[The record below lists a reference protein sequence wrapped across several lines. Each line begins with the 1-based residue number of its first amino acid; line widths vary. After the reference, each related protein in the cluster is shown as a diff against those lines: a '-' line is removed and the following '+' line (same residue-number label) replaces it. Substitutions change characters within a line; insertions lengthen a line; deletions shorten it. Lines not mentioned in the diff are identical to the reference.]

1 MIPRV
6 TCLILFWAAAMLC
19 QAAQHPGLGPI
30 EATQDLER
38 RSRRALEF
46 ARTRVDTATRAYLMG
61 DLAKGAREL
70 DALGEAVELAVE
82 SLEGTGRNPRRHPR
96 PFKRAEIQTRTLL
109 LQLREARLEAHLEDL
124 EAFDGA
130 IQRVEKAN
138 SQLLLGIMGPKK

>member
-1 MIPRV
+1 
-6 TCLILFWAAAMLC
+6 
-19 QAAQHPGLGPI
+19 
-30 EATQDLER
+30 
-38 RSRRALEF
+38 
-46 ARTRVDTATRAYLMG
+46 MG